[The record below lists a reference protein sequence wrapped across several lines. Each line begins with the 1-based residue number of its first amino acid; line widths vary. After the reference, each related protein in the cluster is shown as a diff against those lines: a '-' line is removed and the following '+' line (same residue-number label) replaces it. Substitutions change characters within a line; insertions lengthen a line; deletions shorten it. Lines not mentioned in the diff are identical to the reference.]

1 MPISE
6 PPPAWL
12 RVISRPAV
20 SRVMGHAVRLR
31 PPGLA
36 MRAVIA
42 GFSRAWGV
50 ARHEAEHPVS
60 HYGSFQDF
68 FTRRLRE
75 GLRPIDADPAHLPSP
90 SDGRL
95 TAFGSLERDV
105 LVQVKGVEYSLD
117 ALLGDSADADP
128 YRGGCYAVIYL
139 APNDYHRVHT
149 PWQGQLTH
157 WRYLPGALFPVNRLG
172 LNHVAGLLAR
182 NERFVGHFDTEFGRA
197 ALIMVG
203 ATFVGHM
210 RMSFTDLA
218 ANEGHGPSGRVD
230 VPGGVAK
237 ARGDE
242 FGVFEMGSTVVLVM
256 EQPSF
261 EAVGELGRRIRMG
274 EVALRRTD
282 R

>member
-1 MPISE
+1 MSISE
-6 PPPAWL
+6 PPPVWL
-12 RVISRPAV
+12 RALSRPAV
-20 SRVMGHAVRLR
+20 SRLMGHAVRLR
-31 PPGLA
+31 PPRPA
-36 MRAVIA
+36 MGAVIK

-50 ARHEAEHPVS
+50 ALDEAEHPVS
-60 HYGSFQDF
+60 HYGSFQEF
-68 FTRRLRE
+68 FTRRLRP
-75 GLRPIDADPAHLPSP
+75 GLRPIDDDPAHLPSP

-128 YRGGCYAVIYL
+128 YRCGSYAVVYL

-149 PWQGQLTH
+149 PWNGRMTH

-172 LNHVAGLLAR
+172 LNNVAGLLAR
-182 NERFVGHFDTEFGRA
+182 NERFVGHFDSEFGRA

-218 ANEGHGPSGRVD
+218 ANEGQPPSGRMTVSD
-230 VPGGVAK
+230 GRQV

-242 FGVFEMGSTVVLVM
+242 FGVFEMGSTVVLVL
-256 EQPSF
+256 ERADF
-261 EAVGELGRRIRMG
+261 EAVGELGRPIRMG
-274 EVALRRTD
+274 EVALRQTA
-282 R
+282 

>member
-50 ARHEAEHPVS
+50 ALHEAEHPVS

-117 ALLGDSADADP
+117 AMQGDSVDADP
-128 YRGGCYAVIYL
+128 YRCCC
-139 APNDYHRVHT
+139 
-149 PWQGQLTH
+149 
-157 WRYLPGALFPVNRLG
+157 
-172 LNHVAGLLAR
+172 
-182 NERFVGHFDTEFGRA
+182 
-197 ALIMVG
+197 
-203 ATFVGHM
+203 
-210 RMSFTDLA
+210 
-218 ANEGHGPSGRVD
+218 
-230 VPGGVAK
+230 
-237 ARGDE
+237 
-242 FGVFEMGSTVVLVM
+242 
-256 EQPSF
+256 
-261 EAVGELGRRIRMG
+261 
-274 EVALRRTD
+274 
-282 R
+282 